1 MENLL
6 VSLTNLT
13 CLLPLYTTIINKD
26 YYTFM
31 SILFVSLASVIS
43 HLVENHKHGMPGYI
57 VTTKLTSYYWNKLDV
72 FGCLIII
79 CRLSYLFYNN
89 YRSFK
94 FDLNMLVLISP
105 VLLNLI

>member
-57 VTTKLTSYYWNKLDV
+57 GYSYFIKITKIWICTT
-72 FGCLIII
+72 
-79 CRLSYLFYNN
+79 
-89 YRSFK
+89 
-94 FDLNMLVLISP
+94 
-105 VLLNLI
+105 